1 MNEGFLVILRPFTC
15 NQKFYL
21 FKNGE
26 VTFEGHLPYDDRFAE
41 EILEFAH
48 IHQLNTINISGPY
61 GYAIKTSEG
70 IQEKCA
76 SKYSNENIIVNI
88 LSKKS

>member
-1 MNEGFLVILRPFTC
+1 MKNGVLVILRPFTC

-26 VTFEGHLPYDDRFAE
+26 VALEGHLPYDDKFAE

-48 IHQLNTINISGPY
+48 THQLNTINISGPY
-61 GYAIKTSEG
+61 GYAIKTGES
-70 IQEKCA
+70 IREKCA
-76 SKYSNENIIVNI
+76 SKYSNENIIINI